1 MMRLTVHFVL
11 TTMAIFQI
19 ATPLS
24 AIEADAA
31 DPLAPIRVLLGEWE
45 GSGTGFGGESR
56 VRHSYQFILQDQF
69 IHSTTDAKFQPKE
82 DGTPGEIHEDWGF
95 FSFDSDREKIVFRQF
110 LSEGFVNTYV
120 LGDAEPGAGVLVF
133 TSEST
138 EGAGGMAARL
148 TFTFD
153 GMNAYRLVLE
163 LAPPGKDFF
172 ACQTLMMLRVAG
184 N

>member
-1 MMRLTVHFVL
+1 MMRLAVHFVL

-31 DPLAPIRVLLGEWE
+31 DSWAPIRVLLGEWE
-45 GSGTGFGGESR
+45 GAGSGFGGKSQ
-56 VRHSYQFILQDQF
+56 VRHTYTFILQDQF
-69 IHSTTDAKFQPKE
+69 IHSTTFSEFQPKE

-95 FSFDSDREKIVFRQF
+95 FSFDSDRGKIVFRQF

-120 LGDAEPGAGVLVF
+120 LEDPVPGAGILVF
-133 TSEST
+133 TSERT

-153 GMNAYRLVLE
+153 GINAHRHVLE

-172 ACQTLMMLRVAG
+172 SCQSLVMDRVTG
-184 N
+184 D

>member
-1 MMRLTVHFVL
+1 MMRLAVHVVSI
-11 TTMAIFQI
+11 TMAIFQI

-24 AIEADAA
+24 AIEPKAV
-31 DPLAPIRVLLGEWE
+31 DPWAPIRVLLGEWE
-45 GSGTGFGGESR
+45 GAGAGFGGESQ
-56 VRHSYQFILQDQF
+56 VRHTYTFILQDQF
-69 IHSTTDAKFQPKE
+69 IHSTTFAEFQPKE

-120 LGDAEPGAGVLVF
+120 LEDPEPGAAILVF

-153 GMNAYRLVLE
+153 GNDAYRLVLD
-163 LAPPGKDFF
+163 LASPGKDFF
-172 ACQTLMMLRVAG
+172 ACQTLMMERVSG
-184 N
+184 D